1 MLQIAAFSQ
10 KAQYCFFSGDSQE
23 YPIICQR
30 LAAITGGQK
39 EDVRMARKAERNAL
53 GIDWKIAAIRLIPL
67 RRDLSEHRRLSSSPR
82 SPPTAGK
89 CV

>member
-1 MLQIAAFSQ
+1 
-10 KAQYCFFSGDSQE
+10 
-23 YPIICQR
+23 
-30 LAAITGGQK
+30 
-39 EDVRMARKAERNAL
+39 L

-67 RRDLSEHRRLSSSPR
+67 RQDLREHRRLSSSPR